1 MRSLT
6 VEMDVVVRH
15 NNVHLRSIKMDV
27 LQTQK
32 RKAISKEELWGISK
46 KPKIGEYEF
55 VDTPLP
61 LAECSTSSPYVA
73 VVKSLHTFRLIKIY
87 VAESRI
93 YICHCTEATMFDY
106 LKNLTILSPMVVFGK
121 PKANAASIRNYIR
134 TLGLGQIKEVK
145 VCEENISY
153 YSDMQYITHIL
164 KSRCGIDTV
173 KHFDI
178 LYNLSFY
185 RRASMCSSMADQFCN
200 TNKKLLQIAQHC
212 AKTPRAKSYIESLL
226 RAPPQDDVA
235 DSIRRVVNFFSTQV
249 GTFCSPVKNLSAYIS
264 LLQKGKIQR
273 PIIIEM
279 RKFLI
284 HALDFMNNEKM
295 QKILE
300 DVQCIVMHSTGRS
313 SNVSKDKLR
322 ETITQTI
329 QHFSL
334 VESKTVMHNYK
345 CAPDDVVFWKSTSDI
360 VDEMYLNSQERSTF
374 TLQREELAEHRKNVT
389 QKLRNL
395 EKSVSDNRYVKLVDC
410 KERRALALLD
420 ADGCRSFDMPDA
432 VLISLSKYY
441 FAVRSAT
448 LASEQLWDQIC
459 QAFDKEAVELA
470 WYWCVIPL
478 ALYEHAVTALRK
490 AWTKP
495 NLHDFNDA
503 YDQKWKLT
511 VKNMWPYWIEQ
522 KKFCSN
528 YCLELHNNVVML
540 TGENQS
546 GKSTF
551 LRSLTAVSQLA
562 NCGLMAP
569 CENGTIIP
577 RYDRIIIYVP
587 MHDLTEEGKGS
598 LACEAEHIKMIVD
611 ICTEKSLVLVDG
623 LCSATQYGN
632 RFVVAKSFLES
643 MSRKRVS
650 VVFATH
656 MHELA
661 HIKNFPIQFWKLT
674 KTLTSDRMQ
683 PILYTLADGLSTV
696 SGAQEVYSNA
706 GLQFPF
712 DGYATDCIDNKQ
724 QHTEHAS
731 DRERIADAECNV
743 AKTQQICYQ
752 PMQLQAN
759 EQQIVAIMKQA
770 VCGEEKLLSSSSS
783 HLCITFQQEIF
794 TERVISVDVNEV
806 PPANLVGRHYIYV
819 RIDVTSI
826 ANYGG
831 ETDNVHRRIDEH
843 RERHPTRAFKFL
855 VVQVENKTIA
865 LRVQTRVINSIR
877 CAGLVLDSDK
887 DGTHR
892 NGEW

>member
-1 MRSLT
+1 MLLT
-6 VEMDVVVRH
+6 P
-15 NNVHLRSIKMDV
+15 
-27 LQTQK
+27 K
-32 RKAISKEELWGISK
+32 RKTISKEELWGISK
-46 KPKIGEYEF
+46 KPRIGEYEF
-55 VDTPLP
+55 VDTPLEP
-61 LAECSTSSPYVA
+61 VECLTSSPYVA
-73 VVKSLHTFRLIKIY
+73 VVKSLRTFRLIKIY
-87 VAESRI
+87 VSESRI

-106 LKNLTILSPMVVFGK
+106 LKNLEILSPMVVFGK
-121 PKANAASIRNYIR
+121 PKANAASIRNYVR
-134 TLGLGQIKEVK
+134 TFGLKHFENVK
-145 VCEENISY
+145 VCEENNSY
-153 YSDMQYITHIL
+153 YSDIQYITYIL
-164 KSRCGIDTV
+164 HKWCKINTV
-173 KHFDI
+173 TNFEVF
-178 LYNLSFY
+178 YNLSFY
-185 RRASMCSSMADQFCN
+185 RRASMCSSMVDQFCN
-200 TNKKLLQIAQHC
+200 TNRKLLQIAQHC
-212 AKTPRAKSYIESLL
+212 AKTPRAKNYIETLL
-226 RAPPQDDVA
+226 RAPPQNNVV
-235 DSIRRVVNFFSTQV
+235 DSIRRVVDFFETAV
-249 GTFCSPVKNLSAYIS
+249 GTFCSPDKTLSAYIS
-264 LLQKGKIQR
+264 LLRKGKIQR
-273 PIIIEM
+273 SIMIEM

-284 HALDFMNNEKM
+284 HALHFMKDEKI
-295 QKILE
+295 QEIRD

-313 SNVSKDKLR
+313 SYLSKDELR
-322 ETITQTI
+322 KTISQTI

-334 VESKTVMHNYK
+334 VESKTAMHKYK
-345 CAPDDVVFWKSTSDI
+345 CAPDEVSFWKSTSEI
-360 VDEMYLNSQERSTF
+360 VDELYLKSQERSTF
-374 TLQREELAEHRKNVT
+374 TLHREELVEHREVVT

-395 EKSVSDNRYVKLVDC
+395 EKSVLDNKYVKLVYC
-410 KERRALALLD
+410 KESRELVLMD
-420 ADGCRSFDMPDA
+420 ADGRRSFDIPDA
-432 VLISLSKYY
+432 VLLALSKYD

-448 LASEQLWDQIC
+448 LVSEQLWDQIC

-495 NLHDFNDA
+495 DLHNFNDA
-503 YDQKWKLT
+503 CDQTWKLT

-522 KKFCSN
+522 KKFCSDYN
-528 YCLELHNNVVML
+528 LELHNGVVML

-569 CENGTIIP
+569 CKGGTIIP
-577 RYDRIIIYVP
+577 RYDRVIIYIP
-587 MHDLTEEGKGS
+587 THDLTEEGKGS

-623 LCSATQYGN
+623 LCCATQYGEGL
-632 RFVVAKSFLES
+632 FVAKSFLET
-643 MSRKRVS
+643 MARKRIP
-650 VVFATH
+650 VVFSTH

-661 HIKNFPIQFWKLT
+661 RLTNVPIHLWKLT
-674 KTLTSDRMQ
+674 KTITSDIME
-683 PILYTLADGLSTV
+683 PTLYTLADGLSTV

-724 QHTEHAS
+724 QNSEHAS
-731 DRERIADAECNV
+731 DRERIADVECNV

-752 PMQLQAN
+752 PMKLQAN
-759 EQQIVAIMKQA
+759 EQQIIAILKHA

-783 HLCITFQQEIF
+783 HLCITCQQDIF

-843 RERHPTRAFKFL
+843 REHHPTRDFKFL

-865 LRVQTRVINSIR
+865 LRVETRVINSIR
-877 CAGLVLDSDK
+877 RAGLLLDSDK